1 MGGNSTLRTPGFGQ
15 KRKKRPLI
23 LMPTFTLKGD
33 VDRRLMR
40 GRIGYLPPVRA
51 RRDKNTARGVASA
64 APPLA
69 DYPNYLRYQQRRKKS
84 FYRFSII
91 YRLGIGRH
99 MGLGFESISAFGA
112 GPKIEDNPLAHV
124 FPPFGDK

>member
-1 MGGNSTLRTPGFGQ
+1 MPAFIL
-15 KRKKRPLI
+15 KADIDRPL
-23 LMPTFTLKGD
+23 T
-33 VDRRLMR
+33 R

-51 RRDKNTARGVASA
+51 RRDKNIARGVASA
-64 APPLA
+64 TPLVA
-69 DYPNYLRYQQRRKKS
+69 DHPNYLRNQQRGKKS

-124 FPPFGDK
+124 FRPFGDK

>member
-1 MGGNSTLRTPGFGQ
+1 VGAVCLNWARTDLCGGREVTRV
-15 KRKKRPLI
+15 
-23 LMPTFTLKGD
+23 PTAII
-33 VDRRLMR
+33 DRRLMR
-40 GRIGYLPPVRA
+40 GSIGYLPPVRA
-51 RRDKNTARGVASA
+51 RRDKNIASGVASA

-69 DYPNYLRYQQRRKKS
+69 DYPNYLRYQQRGKKS

-99 MGLGFESISAFGA
+99 LGLGFESISAFGA

-124 FPPFGDK
+124 FQGNRVKAITGR

>member
-1 MGGNSTLRTPGFGQ
+1 MFVLGPKAE
-15 KRKKRPLI
+15 KRSLI
-23 LMPTFTLKGD
+23 LMPAFILKAD
-33 VDRRLMR
+33 IDRPLTR

-69 DYPNYLRYQQRRKKS
+69 DYPNYLRYQQRGKKS

-124 FPPFGDK
+124 FRPFGDK

>member
-1 MGGNSTLRTPGFGQ
+1 VAFFNSIGQ
-15 KRKKRPLI
+15 KQTWRHLWATSGLPPEADI
-23 LMPTFTLKGD
+23 
-33 VDRRLMR
+33 DRRLMR

>member
-1 MGGNSTLRTPGFGQ
+1 
-15 KRKKRPLI
+15 
-23 LMPTFTLKGD
+23 MPAFTLKANLD
-33 VDRRLMR
+33 WRLMR

-51 RRDKNTARGVASA
+51 RRDNNIARGVASA

-69 DYPNYLRYQQRRKKS
+69 DYLNYLRYQQRRKKS

-112 GPKIEDNPLAHV
+112 GPKIEDKPLAHV
-124 FPPFGDK
+124 FRPFGDK